1 MSSHAC
7 TGSCE
12 EQPFV
17 ARASRSDVIVVSE
30 IVIVFFIL
38 ITIDSLLG

>member
-1 MSSHAC
+1 M
-7 TGSCE
+7 
-12 EQPFV
+12 

>member
-1 MSSHAC
+1 
-7 TGSCE
+7 
-12 EQPFV
+12 V